1 MKLMDRIAYKVA
13 EKNFTAIFRLA
24 SYDDIECCA
33 DTMKKVLDS
42 SGLQWT
48 DIIQAFE
55 GMMKAKNEGRP
66 FPFYDSDDLAVVQ
79 IWNLMDA
86 TFWINLEC
94 LIGEIKRAR
103 GSRA

>member
-13 EKNFTAIFRLA
+13 EKNFIAIFKLA

-33 DTMKKVLDS
+33 DIMKKLLDG
-42 SGLQWT
+42 SGLCWT

-55 GMMKAKNEGRP
+55 GMTMAKNEGRP
-66 FPFYDSDDLAVVQ
+66 FPFYDFDGPAVMQ

-94 LIGEIKRAR
+94 LVGEIKRAR
-103 GSRA
+103 RSRA